1 MAISLAK
8 RLIQKKMVA
17 AGETL
22 LTEAMPTIGHG
33 TFGGMESQQK
43 AQAPGF
49 RYSRVALAVAAFAV
63 IAIVAVAGHGM
74 LRPVELMDDV
84 SHDGAVHTIVS
95 HEGNRQGNN
104 QLNAHSSIED
114 FFSAAMR
121 GDFQKRG
128 NVKLATDGLF
138 EGKATESAPKAASY
152 QSLASRR
159 MTPKA
164 VHRVHTQHAKVV
176 KHDVKAHVLR
186 AKKLPGGI
194 ILHQTSKG
202 LHGVS
207 ENHWKFPTED
217 KFVARYT
224 GALPRGDVMV
234 DSFTSGPYVPI

>member
-1 MAISLAK
+1 
-8 RLIQKKMVA
+8 MVA

-22 LTEAMPTIGHG
+22 LTEAMHTTGHG

-43 AQAPGF
+43 AQASGF

-74 LRPVELMDDV
+74 FNRPVELMDDV
-84 SHDGAVHTIVS
+84 SHDAAVHTIVS
-95 HEGNRQGNN
+95 HEGNRQGNK

-121 GDFQKRG
+121 GDFEKKG
-128 NVKLATDGLF
+128 NVKLATNGLF
-138 EGKATESAPKAASY
+138 EGKATDSTPKAASY

-159 MTPKA
+159 MKPKA
-164 VHRVHTQHAKVV
+164 VHRVHTQHAKAVV
-176 KHDVKAHVLR
+176 HDTKAHTLR

-224 GALPRGDVMV
+224 GALPKGDVMV